1 MKKMKRERRK
11 MTERERCLMQSMQ
24 PEKSEAVG
32 SFVCVCCCFELK
44 CVQAGR
50 VDVDDVDDDVGCGD
64 IDSDGR
70 WLVCCFSAIY
80 FWFFN

>member
-1 MKKMKRERRK
+1 
-11 MTERERCLMQSMQ
+11 MQSMQ

-50 VDVDDVDDDVGCGD
+50 VDVDDIDDDGDGGD

-70 WLVCCFSAIY
+70 WLVCC
-80 FWFFN
+80 